1 MKKRTTPFTP
11 DRRLFLKGA
20 AAAGGVTA
28 LAAVSTASLSDP
40 DTADNTDP
48 GTAAK
53 PASRGYH
60 ETAHIRDYYRTLRS

>member
-28 LAAVSTASLSDP
+28 LAAVSASGLNDS

-48 GTAAK
+48 GTAAG
-53 PASRGYH
+53 PASRGYR
-60 ETAHIRDYYRTLRS
+60 ETAHIREYYRTLRS